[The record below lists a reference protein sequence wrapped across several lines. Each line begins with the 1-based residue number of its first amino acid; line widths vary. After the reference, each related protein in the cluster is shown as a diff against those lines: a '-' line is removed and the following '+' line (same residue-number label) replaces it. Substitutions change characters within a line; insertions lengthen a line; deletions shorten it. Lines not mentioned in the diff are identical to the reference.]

1 MLDNTRNPKLN
12 SMTARQKLS
21 VTIIT
26 KNEEAAIAAC
36 LASIAWADEI
46 IVVDSGSNDKTVE
59 ICKAHGAIVHCTTEW
74 PGFGQQKNVALGY
87 TSHEWVLSIDAD
99 ERISPELRA
108 EIEQVLSEN
117 PSNTAYQI
125 PRSSSY
131 CGQFMRHSGW
141 WPDYVLRLFRKSQA
155 IFSDDIVHEHVIFKG
170 EIKTLKNPLLHISYI
185 DLEEVLDKTNRYSS
199 DGATKLAA
207 RGKTASLSSAI
218 LHGIWAFM
226 RTYFLR
232 LGFLDGRMGFVLAV
246 SNAETTYYRYLKL
259 MLLIQQKPTISPEN
273 NA

>member
-1 MLDNTRNPKLN
+1 MLDNTATNAAFKSIAVRN
-12 SMTARQKLS
+12 KLS

-36 LASIAWADEI
+36 LASVAWADE
-46 IVVDSGSNDKTVE
+46 VVVLDSGSSDKTVE
-59 ICKAHGAIVHCTTEW
+59 ICKAHGAVVHNTTEW
-74 PGFGQQKNVALGY
+74 PGFGPQKNIALGFA
-87 TSHEWVLSIDAD
+87 THDWVLSLDAD
-99 ERISPELRA
+99 ECISPELRV
-108 EIEQVLSEN
+108 EIEQTLSVN
-117 PSNTAYQI
+117 ATNTAYQI

-131 CGQFMRHSGW
+131 CGQFMRQSGW
-141 WPDYVLRLFRKSQA
+141 WPDYVLRLFPKAQSK
-155 IFSDDIVHEHVIFKG
+155 FSDDIVHEHVVFKG
-170 EIKTLKNPLLHISYI
+170 EVISYTS
-185 DLEEVLDKTNRYSS
+185 LEEVLDKTNRYST

-226 RTYFLR
+226 RTYVLR
-232 LGFLDGRMGFVLAV
+232 LGFLDGRMGFILAV

-259 MLLIQQKPTISPEN
+259 MLLTQQQTNKNTQS

>member
-1 MLDNTRNPKLN
+1 
-12 SMTARQKLS
+12 MTARQKLS

-36 LASIAWADEI
+36 LASVAWADEI
-46 IVVDSGSNDKTVE
+46 VVVDSGSTDKTVD
-59 ICKAHGAIVHCTTEW
+59 ICKAHGAIVHNSTQW
-74 PGFGQQKNVALGY
+74 PGFGPQKNIALGFA
-87 TSHEWVLSIDAD
+87 SHDWVLSIDAD
-99 ERISPELRA
+99 ERVSPELRA
-108 EIEQVLSEN
+108 EIEQALSLN
-117 PSNTAYQI
+117 AKNVAYQI

-141 WPDYVLRLFRKSQA
+141 WPDYVLRLFPNALGK
-155 IFSDDIVHEHVIFKG
+155 FSDDIVHEHVIFNG
-170 EIKTLKNPLLHISYI
+170 EIKTLKNPILHISYT

-218 LHGIWAFM
+218 LHGIWAFL

-232 LGFLDGRMGFVLAV
+232 LGFLDGRIGFILAV

-259 MLLIQQKPTISPEN
+259 MLLTEQKPTTSPEN